1 LIVDGARTLSYEEL
15 DDAAWRLA
23 TALLNGAKDLEEA
36 RVAIYAAPGIEF
48 LVALLGVWKAGGIA
62 VPLAISY
69 PAPELEHVL
78 RDSGAL
84 LLVTAAGDAGVAAPL
99 VEKLRLRHVAATA
112 TKTLAPL
119 YESQVRS
126 ADRRALII
134 YTSGTSGRPK
144 GVVMTHGNVVA
155 QIEMLIAAWEW
166 VPADRTVLALP
177 LHHIHGLVNVVL
189 CAMWARATLELRPK
203 FDPEPVWER
212 LASGEITVFSAV
224 PTIYHQLIAAW
235 EVAPEDVQRARSEG
249 ARGVRL
255 MMSGSAALPS
265 RTLDR
270 WQEITGH
277 TLLER
282 YGMTEIGMALSNP
295 LKGERRPG
303 FVGGPLPTVEVRLTD
318 DAGARVPDGMPGE
331 VEVRGPAVFR
341 EYWRQPE
348 ATRATFRDGW
358 FRTGDLAIRDK
369 GAYRILGRSDIDIIK
384 TGGYKVSALEIEDAM
399 REHPA
404 VADCAV
410 VGLPDEMWGQRVGAA
425 VELREGMSCE
435 PAELEAWAAELLA
448 PYKVPR
454 VVKFLSIPRNS
465 MGKIVKNE
473 LAAKLGP

>member
-1 LIVDGARTLSYEEL
+1 LIVDGARTVSYEEI

-23 TALLNGAKDLEEA
+23 TALLSGAKDLEEA
-36 RVAIYAAPGIEF
+36 RVAIFAAPGVEF
-48 LVALLGVWKAGGIA
+48 LVALLGIWKAGGIA

-84 LLVTAAGDAGVAAPL
+84 LLVTAAGDAGVVEPL
-99 VEKLRLRHVAATA
+99 IPKLSLRHVAVGD
-112 TKTLAPL
+112 TKSLPPL
-119 YESQVRS
+119 YASQVRS
-126 ADRRALII
+126 ADRRGLII

-144 GVVMTHGNVVA
+144 GVVMTHGNVLA

-189 CAMWARATLELRPK
+189 CAMWSRATIELRAR
-203 FDPEPVWER
+203 FEVEAVWER

-224 PTIYHQLIAAW
+224 PTIYHQLITAW
-235 EVAPEDVQRARSEG
+235 DEAPSDVRRTRSEG
-249 ARGVRL
+249 CRAIRL
-255 MMSGSAALPS
+255 MMSGSAALPA

-270 WQEITGH
+270 WKEISGH

-318 DAGARVPDGMPGE
+318 DSGERVPDGMPGE

-341 EYWRQPE
+341 EYWRQAE
-348 ATRATFRDGW
+348 ATRAAFRDGW

-384 TGGYKVSALEIEDAM
+384 TGGYKVSALEIEDAL

-404 VADCAV
+404 VSDCAV
-410 VGLPDEMWGQRVGAA
+410 IGLPDEMWGQRVGAA
-425 VELREGMSCE
+425 VELREGMSCD
-435 PAELEAWAAELLA
+435 PGELEGWAAELLA

-454 VVKFLSIPRNS
+454 VVKFLELPRNA

-473 LAAKLGP
+473 LASKLA